1 MKDLSINQLVE
12 FDRNLSELV
21 KKYDI
26 KDSSKTVARLHEENK
41 LDADFFLELV
51 NMFSNGDYF
60 PTEQLSTFPV
70 PLIIDYLKKTH
81 IYYLQ
86 TRLPEMEQMIDHL
99 FKNSSSPISQLLKG
113 FFSRF
118 QRETYGHILKEESEL
133 FPYLLQLYNGETKT
147 KGKAIENH
155 LNSHD
160 HEVEDELLEMK
171 KKIVEQHSD
180 AEQLLPFR
188 LLLHQMDLFEND
200 LRVHAKVED
209 DILIPIGLKMEKELP
224 QV

>member
-1 MKDLSINQLVE
+1 ME
-12 FDRNLSELV
+12 FDKNLSELV

-26 KDSSKTVARLHEENK
+26 KDASKTVAKLHEENK
-41 LDADFFLELV
+41 LDGDFFLELV
-51 NMFSNGDYF
+51 NMFAGSDYF

-99 FKNSSSPISQLLKG
+99 DKNFPGSISQLLRG

-118 QRETYGHILKEESEL
+118 QREMYGHILKEESEL
-133 FPYLLQLYNGETKT
+133 FPYLLQLDKGEVKT

-155 LNSHD
+155 LSSHD

-171 KKIVEQHSD
+171 KKIVEEHKD

-188 LLLHQMDLFEND
+188 LLLNQMDLFEND

-209 DILIPIGLKMEKELP
+209 DILVPLGLKMEIELEEL
-224 QV
+224 